1 MPLVRVEIYKGKSQ
15 SHKKAILDGIYNAL
29 LFAFKIPEGDRNQRI
44 YELDEENFER
54 RSNKTTNFTI
64 VEITAFKG
72 RSLKAKQNL
81 YREIFQNLKSDPGI
95 EESDI
100 LVYINEPEL
109 ENWGIK
115 GKPGSEIDMGFNIK
129 V

>member
-1 MPLVRVEIYKGKSQ
+1 MPLIRIEIYKGKSKAY
-15 SHKKAILDGIYNAL
+15 KKAIMDGVHSAL
-29 LFAFKIPEGDRNQRI
+29 VSAFKIPEGDRNQRI

-115 GKPGSEIDMGFNIK
+115 GKPASEIDMGFNIK

>member
-1 MPLVRVEIYKGKSQ
+1 MPLIRIEIYKGKSKAY
-15 SHKKAILDGIYNAL
+15 KKAIMDGVHSAL
-29 LFAFKIPEGDRNQRI
+29 VSAFKIPEGDRNQRI
-44 YELDEENFER
+44 YELDAENFER

-64 VEITAFKG
+64 IEITAFKG
-72 RSLKAKQNL
+72 RSLEAKQNL

-115 GKPGSEIDMGFNIK
+115 GKPASEIDMGFNIK

>member
-1 MPLVRVEIYKGKSQ
+1 MTVFITPWS
-15 SHKKAILDGIYNAL
+15 
-29 LFAFKIPEGDRNQRI
+29 AFKIPDDDRNQRI
-44 YELDEENFER
+44 YELDAENFER

-64 VEITAFKG
+64 IEITAFKG
-72 RSLKAKQNL
+72 RSPEAKQNL
-81 YREIFQNLKSDPGI
+81 YREIFQNLNSDPGI

-100 LVYINEPEL
+100 LVYINEPKL

-115 GKPGSEIDMGFNIK
+115 GKPGNEIDFGFEIK

>member
-1 MPLVRVEIYKGKSQ
+1 MPLIRVEIYKGKSKAY
-15 SHKKAILDGIYNAL
+15 KKAIMDGVHSAL
-29 LFAFKIPEGDRNQRI
+29 VSAFKIPEGDRNQRI
-44 YELDEENFER
+44 YELDAENFER

-64 VEITAFKG
+64 IEITAFKG
-72 RSLKAKQNL
+72 RSLEAKQNL

>member
-1 MPLVRVEIYKGKSQ
+1 MPLIRVEIYKGKSKAY
-15 SHKKAILDGIYNAL
+15 KKAIMDGVHSAL
-29 LFAFKIPEGDRNQRI
+29 VSAFKIPEDDRNQRI

>member
-1 MPLVRVEIYKGKSQ
+1 MPLIRVEIYKGKSKAY
-15 SHKKAILDGIYNAL
+15 KKAIFDGIHNAL
-29 LFAFKIPEGDRNQRI
+29 VSAFKIPDDDRNQRI
-44 YELDEENFER
+44 YELDAENFER

-64 VEITAFKG
+64 IEITAFKG
-72 RSLKAKQNL
+72 RSLEAKQNL

-100 LVYINEPEL
+100 LVYINEPKL

-115 GKPGSEIDMGFNIK
+115 GKPGNEIDFGFEIK

>member
-1 MPLVRVEIYKGKSQ
+1 MPLIRVEIYKGKSKAY
-15 SHKKAILDGIYNAL
+15 KKAIMDGVHSAL
-29 LFAFKIPEGDRNQRI
+29 VSAFKIPDDDRNQRI
-44 YELDEENFER
+44 YELDAENFER
-54 RSNKTTNFTI
+54 RSNKTNNFTI
-64 VEITAFKG
+64 IEITAFRG
-72 RSLKAKQNL
+72 RSLEAKQNL

-115 GKPGSEIDMGFNIK
+115 GKPGSEIDMGFEIK

>member
-1 MPLVRVEIYKGKSQ
+1 MPLIRIEIYKGKSKAY
-15 SHKKAILDGIYNAL
+15 KKAIMDGVHSAL
-29 LFAFKIPEGDRNQRI
+29 VSAFKIPEDDRNQRI

-100 LVYINEPEL
+100 LIYLNEPEL

-115 GKPGSEIDMGFNIK
+115 GKAASDIDMGFEIK

>member
-1 MPLVRVEIYKGKSQ
+1 MDGVHSALVS
-15 SHKKAILDGIYNAL
+15 
-29 LFAFKIPEGDRNQRI
+29 AFKIPEGDRNQRI
-44 YELDEENFER
+44 YELDAENFER

-64 VEITAFKG
+64 IEITAFKG
-72 RSLKAKQNL
+72 RSLEAKQNL

>member
-1 MPLVRVEIYKGKSQ
+1 M
-15 SHKKAILDGIYNAL
+15 DGVHNAL
-29 LFAFKIPEGDRNQRI
+29 VSAFKIPEDDRIQRI
-44 YELDEENFER
+44 YELDAENFER

-81 YREIFQNLKSDPGI
+81 YREIFQNLKTNPGI

-115 GKPGSEIDMGFNIK
+115 GKPASEIDMGFNIK